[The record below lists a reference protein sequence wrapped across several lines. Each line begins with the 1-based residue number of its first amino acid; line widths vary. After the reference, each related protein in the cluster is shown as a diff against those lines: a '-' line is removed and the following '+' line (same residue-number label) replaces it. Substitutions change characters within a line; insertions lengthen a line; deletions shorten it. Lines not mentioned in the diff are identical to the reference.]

1 MLGMGRKSRQ
11 LVGLDIGSS
20 SIKAVEL
27 KSTKSGY
34 ELVSFGMETLAP
46 DTVVDGAIM
55 DAPQVANAISK
66 IFDAQRIKTKN
77 VATSVS
83 GHSVIVKRVPLPLM
97 TEDELYDRIPSEA
110 SQHIPFDI
118 ADVNLSYQLLE
129 SMDSQMDVLLVAV
142 KKDKILNHTNVLA
155 QAGKTPVVVDIDAFG
170 LQNCFEVNYEP
181 DAGQTVA
188 LLNIGASVMNI
199 NIVRGGGGNQ
209 YTDALQKELDL
220 SFEDA
225 ERLKRGDSL
234 PSVTDEQKQQILRS
248 VSDILT
254 LEIQKTFDFFR
265 ATASG
270 ENIQRIVVAG
280 GTARVP
286 GLVDL
291 LREEFAMPVEELNPF
306 RKVSIDPGKHS
317 DDQIREMA
325 PRLAIAA
332 GAAMPAVF
340 IGAGLVL
347 GALVLGFFYYTWQQ
361 QLNKENAEIKRLTAQ
376 KTELEQTKQQV
387 EAFEKQKV
395 VLQQRVSTIEQLQR
409 DRTGGQELL
418 DMVANTVSRTEN
430 LWLTEMVRK
439 GSTLSME
446 GTSASVNA
454 VANFITALKR
464 SGYFQ
469 KVEIKETKQDEKNTA
484 VQSFGFQ
491 ISAEITPPNAAQA
504 RPANTPAPA
513 AAAKAPAKK
522 G

>member
-1 MLGMGRKSRQ
+1 MGLLGGKKSKQ
-11 LVGLDIGSS
+11 IVGLDIGSS

-27 KSTKSGY
+27 RVSKAGY
-34 ELVSFGMETLAP
+34 ELVSFGMESLAP

-66 IFDAQRIKTKN
+66 IFDAERIKTKN

-97 TEDELYDRIPSEA
+97 TEEELYDRIPAEA

-155 QAGKTPVVVDIDAFG
+155 QAGKTPMIVDIDAFA

-181 DAGQTVA
+181 DSAQTVA

-199 NIVRGGGGNQ
+199 NIVRGGIPLFTRDVSVGGNQ

-225 ERLKRGDSL
+225 ERLKKGDTL

-306 RKVSIDPGKHS
+306 RRVLINPGRHS
-317 DDQIREMA
+317 DDQIRDIA
-325 PRLAIAA
+325 PRLVIA
-332 GAAMPAVF
+332 V
-340 IGAGLVL
+340 GL
-347 GALVLGFFYYTWQQ
+347 AL
-361 QLNKENAEIKRLTAQ
+361 
-376 KTELEQTKQQV
+376 
-387 EAFEKQKV
+387 
-395 VLQQRVSTIEQLQR
+395 
-409 DRTGGQELL
+409 
-418 DMVANTVSRTEN
+418 
-430 LWLTEMVRK
+430 
-439 GSTLSME
+439 
-446 GTSASVNA
+446 
-454 VANFITALKR
+454 R
-464 SGYFQ
+464 SF
-469 KVEIKETKQDEKNTA
+469 D
-484 VQSFGFQ
+484 
-491 ISAEITPPNAAQA
+491 
-504 RPANTPAPA
+504 
-513 AAAKAPAKK
+513 
-522 G
+522 

>member
-1 MLGMGRKSRQ
+1 MLGLGKKSRQ

-27 KSTKSGY
+27 KETKAGY
-34 ELVSFGMETLAP
+34 ELVSFGMETLAQ

-66 IFDAQRIKTKN
+66 IFDAQRVKTKN

-155 QAGKTPVVVDIDAFG
+155 QAGKTPVIVDIDAFA

-199 NIVRGGGGNQ
+199 NIVRGGVPLFTRDVSVGGNQ

-270 ENIQRIVVAG
+270 ESIQRIVVAG

-306 RKVSIDPGKHS
+306 RKVLINPSRHS
-317 DDQIREMA
+317 DDQIRELA
-325 PRLAIAA
+325 PRLAIA
-332 GAAMPAVF
+332 V
-340 IGAGLVL
+340 GL
-347 GALVLGFFYYTWQQ
+347 AL
-361 QLNKENAEIKRLTAQ
+361 
-376 KTELEQTKQQV
+376 
-387 EAFEKQKV
+387 
-395 VLQQRVSTIEQLQR
+395 
-409 DRTGGQELL
+409 
-418 DMVANTVSRTEN
+418 
-430 LWLTEMVRK
+430 
-439 GSTLSME
+439 
-446 GTSASVNA
+446 
-454 VANFITALKR
+454 R
-464 SGYFQ
+464 SF
-469 KVEIKETKQDEKNTA
+469 D
-484 VQSFGFQ
+484 
-491 ISAEITPPNAAQA
+491 
-504 RPANTPAPA
+504 
-513 AAAKAPAKK
+513 
-522 G
+522 

>member
-1 MLGMGRKSRQ
+1 MWLLGGRKNKQ

-27 KSTKSGY
+27 RSTKAGY
-34 ELVSFGMETLAP
+34 ELVSFGMEPLAQ

-66 IFDAQRIKTKN
+66 IFDAEKIKTKN

-97 TEDELYDRIPSEA
+97 TEEELYDRIPSEA

-129 SMDSQMDVLLVAV
+129 SMDAQMDVLLVAV

-170 LQNCFEVNYEP
+170 LQNCFEMNYEP

-199 NIVRGGGGNQ
+199 NIVRGGIPLFTRDQ
-209 YTDALQKELDL
+209 FTDALQKELDL
-220 SFEDA
+220 SYEDA
-225 ERLKRGDSL
+225 ERLKKGETL

-306 RKVSIDPGKHS
+306 RRVLVNPGKHS
-317 DDQIREMA
+317 DDTIREMA
-325 PRLAIAA
+325 PRLAIA
-332 GAAMPAVF
+332 V
-340 IGAGLVL
+340 GL
-347 GALVLGFFYYTWQQ
+347 AL
-361 QLNKENAEIKRLTAQ
+361 
-376 KTELEQTKQQV
+376 
-387 EAFEKQKV
+387 
-395 VLQQRVSTIEQLQR
+395 
-409 DRTGGQELL
+409 
-418 DMVANTVSRTEN
+418 
-430 LWLTEMVRK
+430 
-439 GSTLSME
+439 
-446 GTSASVNA
+446 
-454 VANFITALKR
+454 R
-464 SGYFQ
+464 SF
-469 KVEIKETKQDEKNTA
+469 D
-484 VQSFGFQ
+484 
-491 ISAEITPPNAAQA
+491 
-504 RPANTPAPA
+504 
-513 AAAKAPAKK
+513 
-522 G
+522 

>member
-1 MLGMGRKSRQ
+1 MGLFGGKNRQ

-20 SIKAVEL
+20 SIKTVEL
-27 KSTKSGY
+27 KSTKAGY
-34 ELVSFGMETLAP
+34 ELVSYGMEPLAQ

-66 IFDAQRIKTKN
+66 IFDAQRIKTKD

-97 TEDELYDRIPSEA
+97 TEEELYDRIPSEA

-155 QAGKTPVVVDIDAFG
+155 QAGKTPRVVDIDAFG

-188 LLNIGASVMNI
+188 LLNVGASVMNI
-199 NIVRGGGGNQ
+199 VRGGVPLFTRDVSVGGNQ

-225 ERLKRGDSL
+225 ERLKKGEAL
-234 PSVTDEQKQQILRS
+234 PSVTDDQKQQILRS

-306 RKVSIDPGKHS
+306 RKVLINPSKHS

-325 PRLAIAA
+325 PRLAIA
-332 GAAMPAVF
+332 V
-340 IGAGLVL
+340 GL
-347 GALVLGFFYYTWQQ
+347 AL
-361 QLNKENAEIKRLTAQ
+361 
-376 KTELEQTKQQV
+376 
-387 EAFEKQKV
+387 
-395 VLQQRVSTIEQLQR
+395 
-409 DRTGGQELL
+409 
-418 DMVANTVSRTEN
+418 
-430 LWLTEMVRK
+430 
-439 GSTLSME
+439 
-446 GTSASVNA
+446 
-454 VANFITALKR
+454 R
-464 SGYFQ
+464 SF
-469 KVEIKETKQDEKNTA
+469 D
-484 VQSFGFQ
+484 
-491 ISAEITPPNAAQA
+491 
-504 RPANTPAPA
+504 
-513 AAAKAPAKK
+513 
-522 G
+522 